1 MFIFYCIKDATLID
15 PACGSGGFLVESL
28 KYVWAQV
35 QKEGQEL
42 DWPEREIIADQ

>member
-1 MFIFYCIKDATLID
+1 MID
-15 PACGSGGFLVESL
+15 PACGSGGFLVESP